1 MCISTFTVL
10 RCKTYITFI
19 FRKFIQPSVGMPNS
33 PSPPPLPS
41 TSPPPPLPQLDWE
54 LSVMYNNPF
63 YHLIRAAIDNDKPIL
78 VEFDLTHFI
87 QLMPEE
93 FKLTFVKKNLEEM
106 VFSFLLNLDLLQK
119 HMFSSRPS
127 PESMRN
133 NLYSKQI
140 SSGPKQLPPWC
151 QVILTFPVTL

>member
-1 MCISTFTVL
+1 
-10 RCKTYITFI
+10 
-19 FRKFIQPSVGMPNS
+19 
-33 PSPPPLPS
+33 
-41 TSPPPPLPQLDWE
+41 
-54 LSVMYNNPF
+54 MYNNPF
-63 YHLIRAAIDNDKPIL
+63 YHLIRAAIDIDKPIL

-140 SSGPKQLPPWC
+140 SSGP
-151 QVILTFPVTL
+151 